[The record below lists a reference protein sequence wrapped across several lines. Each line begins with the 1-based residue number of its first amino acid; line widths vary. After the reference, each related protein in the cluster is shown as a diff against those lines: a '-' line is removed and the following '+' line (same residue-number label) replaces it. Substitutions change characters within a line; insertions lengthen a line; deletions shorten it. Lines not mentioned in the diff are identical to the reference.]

1 MNLIKKTFK
10 ALILTG
16 YLAFMSGCTTDIS
29 DYDTSAGNF
38 ELETYFNG
46 TVIAWGM
53 IQDYTNKVNRRFCVE
68 LEGQWQ
74 QGANTKN
81 GQLNEWFYFDDGEV
95 SQRIWNLTKSQNNQ
109 YKGTA
114 NDVVGVASG
123 QTSGFAF
130 QWQYNLSLEID
141 GTTYDFLLDDWMY
154 QLDEYRVFNR
164 TSMRKYGVEVAEITL
179 FFDKQQPLRSCNKN
193 PV

>member
-1 MNLIKKTFK
+1 MKQINKTLMATMIAGSI
-10 ALILTG
+10 ALIG
-16 YLAFMSGCTTDIS
+16 GCSTDIGE
-29 DYDTSAGNF
+29 YKTTAGNF
-38 ELETYFNG
+38 QLETYFNG
-46 TVIAWGM
+46 PVVAWGM

-74 QGANTKN
+74 QVNNQSN

-95 SQRIWNLTKSQNNQ
+95 SQRIWNLTKTQNNQ
-109 YKGTA
+109 YSGTA

-130 QWQYNLSLEID
+130 QWQYNLSLDID
-141 GTTYDFLLDDWMY
+141 GSSYEFFLDDWMY

-164 TSMRKYGVEVAEITL
+164 TSMRKFGVEVAEITL
-179 FFDKQQPLRSCNKN
+179 FFDKQQPLRSCNKE
-193 PV
+193 VI